1 MFDEFEYCIICGK
14 RTEKVGLLDDSLY
27 IGEIGPLCGDC
38 YEKSGII
45 ELEAEN
51 ERLVALLNNTDRLD
65 ALRERL
71 KNAIMEYG
79 VHKENINA

>member
-51 ERLVALLNNTDRLD
+51 ELAKQYRSPRCI
-65 ALRERL
+65 ERAAE
-71 KNAIMEYG
+71 KCHYG
-79 VHKENINA
+79 VRCP